1 MGSQGEM
8 KRLSRAVFTARPM
21 IADQHPLHWS
31 HVPITFDVEDHPE
44 STTGVVSPTINNIFI
59 RNMLVDGGDG
69 LNLISAKLID
79 KLQIAPEQL
88 LPSSPFR
95 QDFWR
100 KLFTR

>member
-1 MGSQGEM
+1 
-8 KRLSRAVFTARPM
+8 
-21 IADQHPLHWS
+21 
-31 HVPITFDVEDHPE
+31 VPITFDVEDHPE